1 NVTGVQTCALPIYR
15 EYSIEEYKG
24 VENTEEIT
32 LISKAVGGSS
42 SRWRLRRLLPNPLTP
57 FPSTPLLLIWDPA
70 SMFLDPR
77 CIVAGQSVAR
87 STFRGCSN
95 FVSDLVRGRF
105 DTAKRVPSPLL
116 DTTEID
122 FWMVARARM

>member
-1 NVTGVQTCALPIYR
+1 RIR
-15 EYSIEEYKG
+15 EYRREEYKRI
-24 VENTEEIT
+24 ENIEEIT

-70 SMFLDPR
+70 NRFWDPR

-87 STFRGCSN
+87 STLRGCSN
-95 FVSDLVRGRF
+95 FVSDLVRGRL
-105 DTAKRVPSPLL
+105 DPAKRVPSPLL

-122 FWMVARARM
+122 FRMVARRRM